1 MTPCFAIID
10 RNTLESSALKDIL
23 WELFNHVEIHVYS
36 SIDSFIRDSNRH
48 FVHFFVSSEMLFSDS
63 DEFDT
68 LKHMT
73 TVLTEGENENIGQ
86 SGYQALDITA
96 SEEEIVTRLMNL
108 QKMGHYGKMSA
119 SLAED
124 AGSKKNK
131 LSEREKEVLR
141 LMVKG
146 LINKEIA
153 KELNISTTT
162 VIFHRNNICDKL
174 QTRSVGKL
182 TIYAVLSGIVSIK
195 DI

>member
-1 MTPCFAIID
+1 MNPCFAIID
-10 RNTLESSALKDIL
+10 RNTLESTALKDIL
-23 WELFNHVEIHVYS
+23 WELFNHVELHMYN

-73 TVLTEGENENIGQ
+73 TVLTDGKNPNIDQ
-86 SGYQALDITA
+86 SGYRTLDITA
-96 SEEEIVTRLMNL
+96 SEEEIVTRLMDL
-108 QKMGHYGKMSA
+108 QKMGHYGEMTATVKEMS
-119 SLAED
+119 
-124 AGSKKNK
+124 GSKKNR
-131 LSEREKEVLR
+131 LSDREKDVLR

-153 KELNISTTT
+153 KELNISQATA
-162 VIFHRNNICDKL
+162 IFHRNNICDKL

-195 DI
+195 EI

>member
-1 MTPCFAIID
+1 MNPCFAIID
-10 RNTLESSALKDIL
+10 RNTLESTALKDIL
-23 WELFNHVEIHVYS
+23 WELFNHVELHMYN

-73 TVLTEGENENIGQ
+73 TVLTDGQNPNIDQ
-86 SGYQALDITA
+86 SGYRTLDITA
-96 SEEEIVTRLMNL
+96 SEEEIVTRLMDL
-108 QKMGHYGKMSA
+108 QKMGHYGEMTATAKDMS
-119 SLAED
+119 
-124 AGSKKNK
+124 GTKKNR
-131 LSEREKEVLR
+131 LSDREKDVLR

-146 LINKEIA
+146 HLNKEIA

-174 QTRSVGKL
+174 QTRSIGKL

-195 DI
+195 EI